1 MKALIFAA
9 GLGTRLKPFT
19 LHHPKALVPVGGIP
33 MLRRVID
40 RISAIGSIDSIVIN
54 VHHFSGQVIGYI
66 NSHRHEIPVEIHI
79 SDESGRLL
87 DTGGGILNA
96 RHLLDDG
103 QPFLVHNADILSDI
117 NLESMIS
124 CHVKSGAAATLLAAD
139 RATSR
144 YFLFDSNTLRLQGW
158 RNISTGEILPSGLD
172 TSSLTPL
179 AFGGIH
185 VLSPEIFP
193 ALENFNDNGK
203 FSITPFYIQNAEML
217 DIRAYAPE
225 FSTYNW
231 IDIGKPESL
240 EAAQASTMAKLT
252 GIDGTRI

>member
-124 CHVKSGAAATLLAAD
+124 CHVKSGAAATLLA
-139 RATSR
+139 RAPRLHSR
-144 YFLFDSNTLRLQGW
+144 SRLPDAELHRFRPRGIPVANVRLPRLSRRASRRTDSRLTAQPAK
-158 RNISTGEILPSGLD
+158 IPVCLPPM
-172 TSSLTPL
+172 PL
-179 AFGGIH
+179 
-185 VLSPEIFP
+185 
-193 ALENFNDNGK
+193 
-203 FSITPFYIQNAEML
+203 
-217 DIRAYAPE
+217 
-225 FSTYNW
+225 
-231 IDIGKPESL
+231 
-240 EAAQASTMAKLT
+240 
-252 GIDGTRI
+252 

>member
-103 QPFLVHNADILSDI
+103 QPFLVHNADIYPVI
-117 NLESMIS
+117 
-124 CHVKSGAAATLLAAD
+124 G
-139 RATSR
+139 
-144 YFLFDSNTLRLQGW
+144 
-158 RNISTGEILPSGLD
+158 
-172 TSSLTPL
+172 
-179 AFGGIH
+179 
-185 VLSPEIFP
+185 
-193 ALENFNDNGK
+193 GK
-203 FSITPFYIQNAEML
+203 FWGVCTYVQHSGILYIE
-217 DIRAYAPE
+217 RRY
-225 FSTYNW
+225 
-231 IDIGKPESL
+231 
-240 EAAQASTMAKLT
+240 
-252 GIDGTRI
+252 